1 MTAFEGSC
9 GLVHEASCHILVCGG
24 SKTQTMMQG
33 YASAASSEAADP
45 FFFPAVE
52 PWGVSGTPPP
62 RTVIGDPSQACGQG
76 AETVGCSL
84 IASFLQCAGRRITP
98 SGTTPSLTKCAKATI
113 IFLRE
118 PRAFAVR
125 ASNHLASALSFW

>member
-45 FFFPAVE
+45 FSPAALK
-52 PWGVSGTPPP
+52 PWVDEAMGRLGTPPP
-62 RTVIGDPSQACGQG
+62 RIVIGEPSQALRPGP
-76 AETVGCSL
+76 EPSP
-84 IASFLQCAGRRITP
+84 LQCAKRRTMP
-98 SGTTPSLTKCAKATI
+98 SGTTPS
-113 IFLRE
+113 
-118 PRAFAVR
+118 
-125 ASNHLASALSFW
+125 